1 MTLLLFYE
9 FRKLLMKPVFLLLVL
24 FMAAVLLVRF
34 YMSCGDLDYVDQALY
49 QKVRVEVSELPY
61 EEALAKLQRD
71 RDGLILVTFSSM
83 FSSSEEEQEFFSEQF
98 AGIAEPYG
106 MTVRE
111 MITEYESY
119 AKDAEERQKLQTI
132 FTTLSDQYS
141 YIESYRAFIEEL
153 PERAAELEGI
163 SVFAHTDSY
172 ANRSIKKSLRD
183 YLNLGTIEIR
193 PEYDQ
198 GVKTI
203 GSDYVSILFVFV
215 LILGAAV
222 ILFSEEEE
230 NGLLKLL
237 RTTRKGHEELAAAKW
252 GTLLLCAAVFSVL
265 IFGGQVLTAGI
276 RLGFEDLSRSLQSV
290 SDFRDCCYQISV
302 GGYLLISV
310 LLPMAAALVFASV
323 TAFLFVLLKKPWIAA
338 GAAALLTGLN
348 YLFYRFLS
356 ENAALNVLKFVNLF
370 CLSDVNSRYAD
381 YCNID
386 LFGYPISVL
395 PTVLA
400 VAAVLII
407 AGGAGCII
415 FFSKGLNLQL
425 RLPFTL
431 NRKVKIRGSVKTFVQ
446 EHYRLYIGAFGL
458 IAMAVFLFIGYRKID
473 QDELLLSNADY
484 LYYSYGQEIAGE
496 ITDDT
501 VEWFQK
507 KQEELN
513 LEASGGIT
521 DTSGMTEEERTAAIF
536 AARMR
541 SREIE
546 EKQRAVE
553 RIMDEFI
560 YLEMARGRGIPVHYI
575 SKIQTEPVYNE
586 GTQYLLSAMLM
597 LAILCF
603 VFCPVFS
610 QDEESGIGRLVHTT
624 KRGRD
629 HIFFMRYLVMF
640 LFYTAAFL
648 LFFLPQLYHW
658 IRTVRM
664 SDWEAPV
671 QSVLK
676 YVDAEGSMTLRTFT
690 ILWICGSYVS
700 GLGFTVLMSLLS
712 RYCKKNSTTMIVA
725 AVIIAADFFVTLFGF
740 PVISSLVLSSGFAM
754 TDLQVFG
761 GRTWLV
767 CVILGKNILV
777 TAILLLWHRRVYIG
791 S

>member
-1 MTLLLFYE
+1 
-9 FRKLLMKPVFLLLVL
+9 MKPVFLLLVL

-34 YMSCGDLDYVDQALY
+34 YMSCGDLDYVDQDLY
-49 QKVRVEVSELPY
+49 QKVRAEVSELSY
-61 EEALAKLQRD
+61 DEALTKLQRD
-71 RDGLILVTFSSM
+71 RDGLMLVTFSAM
-83 FSSSEEEQEFFSEQF
+83 YGGSEEEQEFFSEQF
-98 AGIAEPYG
+98 AGDAEPYG
-106 MTVRE
+106 MTVQA
-111 MITEYESY
+111 MIEEYESY
-119 AKDAEERQKLQTI
+119 AVNAEERQKLQAV
-132 FTTLSDQYS
+132 FTTLSDQYY
-141 YIESYRAFIEEL
+141 YIDSYRAFIEEL
-153 PERAAELEGI
+153 PERAAELEEI
-163 SVFAHTDSY
+163 TVFSHITSY

-183 YLNLGTIEIR
+183 YLSLGTIEIR
-193 PEYDQ
+193 PDYDQ
-198 GVKTI
+198 GVKAI

-215 LILGAAV
+215 LILSAAV

-230 NGLLKLL
+230 NGLIRLL
-237 RTTRKGHEELAAAKW
+237 RTTRKGHEELAAVKW
-252 GTLLLCAAVFSVL
+252 GALLLCAVFFVLL

-276 RLGFEDLSRSLQSV
+276 RLGFGDLSRSLQSV
-290 SDFRDCCYQISV
+290 SDFRGCCYRVTIR
-302 GGYLLISV
+302 GYLAASV
-310 LLPMAAALVFASV
+310 LLPMAAAVIFASI

-338 GAAALLTGLN
+338 GAAAAFTGVN

-356 ENAALNVLKFVNLF
+356 ENAALNVLKFINLF

-386 LFGYPISVL
+386 LFDYPVSVL

-400 VAAVLII
+400 AGTVLTVA
-407 AGGAGCII
+407 GCAGCIM
-415 FFSKGLNLQL
+415 FFSKGLGIQL

-431 NRKVKIRGSVKTFVQ
+431 NRKVHIRGSVKTFIQ
-446 EHYRLYIGAFGL
+446 ENYRLYISAFGIL
-458 IAMAVFLFIGYRKID
+458 AMAVFLFIAYRKFD
-473 QDELLLSNADY
+473 KSELLLSNTDY
-484 LYYSYGQEIAGE
+484 IYYSYGQEIAGE

-501 VEWFQK
+501 AQWFTR

-521 DTSGMTEEERTAAIF
+521 NTSEMTEEERTAAIF

-575 SKIQTEPVYNE
+575 SKIQTDPVYNE

-610 QDEESGIGRLVHTT
+610 QDEESGMGRLVHTM

-648 LFFLPQLYHW
+648 MFFLPQLYHW

-664 SDWEAPV
+664 TDWEAPV

-676 YVDAEGSMTLRTFT
+676 YVDTEGSMTLKTFT
-690 ILWICGSYVS
+690 ALWICGSYVS

-712 RYCKKNSTTMIVA
+712 KYCRKNSTTMIVS
-725 AVIIAADFFVTLFGF
+725 AVIMAADFFVNLLGF
-740 PVISSLVLSSGFAM
+740 PVISSLVLSSGFGM
-754 TDLQVFG
+754 T
-761 GRTWLV
+761 
-767 CVILGKNILV
+767 NILV
-777 TAILLLWHRRVYIG
+777 WGGKTWAVWVILLKNVLVTAALLWWHRRVYMR
-791 S
+791 